1 MRKFIII
8 GFVLLLTSSS
18 YAKVEHQVDK
28 SKKNVVKFISDAPV
42 EDFEGITSSIDG
54 YMLGEKGDFKGTE
67 LYFEVDLN
75 TVDTD
80 NGLRNRHMRE
90 NYLHTD
96 KYPLTTYTAN
106 IFESKKIDDK
116 HYVVKAKG
124 KFQVHGVSKEK
135 IIEADIYVYDNIYHV
150 KTKFVVTL
158 TDHKIEVPSL
168 MLVKI
173 DPDMDLRL
181 DFFLKEVTQ

>member
-1 MRKFIII
+1 MKNLILIALLVFIYSNT
-8 GFVLLLTSSS
+8 F
-18 YAKVEHQVDK
+18 AKVEHQVDK

-67 LYFEVDLN
+67 FYFEVDLN

-96 KYPLTTYTAN
+96 KYPMTTFEGK
-106 IFESKKIDDK
+106 IIESKKIDEK
-116 HYVVKAKG
+116 HYEVKAKG
-124 KFQVHGVSKEK
+124 MFQVHGVSKEK
-135 IIEADIYVYDNIYHV
+135 TIEADIYVYGEIYHV

-173 DPDMDLRL
+173 DPDIDLRL

>member
-1 MRKFIII
+1 MKKLILI
-8 GFVLLLTSSS
+8 GLALLITSSAYS
-18 YAKVEHQVDK
+18 KVEHQVDK

-54 YMLGEKGDFKGTE
+54 YMLGEEGSLVGTE

-75 TVDTD
+75 TIDTD
-80 NGLRNRHMRE
+80 NGLRDRHMRE

-96 KYPLTTYTAN
+96 KYPLTTFDGK
-106 IFESKKIDDK
+106 ILESKKIDDK
-116 HYVVKAKG
+116 HYEVKAKG
-124 KFQVHGVSKEK
+124 NFKVHGVSKEK
-135 IIEADIYVYDNIYHV
+135 VIEADIYVYDNIYHV
-150 KTKFVVTL
+150 KSQFVVTL
-158 TDHKIEVPSL
+158 TDHKIEVPSI

-181 DFFLKEVTQ
+181 DFFLKEVTK

>member
-1 MRKFIII
+1 MKKLILI
-8 GFVLLLTSSS
+8 GFILLSSGVF
-18 YAKVEHQVDK
+18 AKVEHQVDK
-28 SKKNVVKFISDAPV
+28 SKKNLVKFISDAPV

-54 YMLGEKGDFKGTE
+54 YMLGEEGNFIGTE
-67 LYFEVDLN
+67 LYFEVQLN

-96 KYPLTTYTAN
+96 KYPLTTFEGK

-116 HYVVKAKG
+116 HYEVKAKG
-124 KFQVHGVSKEK
+124 KFQVHGVTKEK

-181 DFFLKEVTQ
+181 DFFLKEVTK

>member
-1 MRKFIII
+1 MKKLIIL
-8 GFVLLLTSSS
+8 GLVLILTTSVF
-18 YAKVEHQVDK
+18 AKVEHQVDK

-42 EDFEGITSSIDG
+42 EDFEGVTSSIDG
-54 YMLGEKGDFKGTE
+54 YMLGEVGNFEGTE
-67 LYFEVDLN
+67 LYFEVQLN

-80 NGLRNRHMRE
+80 IGLRNRHMRE

-96 KYPLTTYTAN
+96 KYPLTTYEGK
-106 IFESKKIDDK
+106 IIESKKIDDK
-116 HYVVKAKG
+116 HYEVKAKG
-124 KFQVHGVSKEK
+124 KFEVHGVSKEK

-181 DFFLKEVTQ
+181 DFFLKEVTK

>member
-1 MRKFIII
+1 MKKLILI
-8 GFVLLLTSSS
+8 GLVLLVTSSS

-54 YMLGEKGDFKGTE
+54 YMLGEEGDFEDTE

-90 NYLHTD
+90 NYLHTE
-96 KYPLTTYTAN
+96 KYPLTTYKAT

-116 HYVVKAKG
+116 HYEVKAKG
-124 KFQVHGVSKEK
+124 KFQVHGVTKEK
-135 IIEADIYVYDNIYHV
+135 TIEADIYVYDDIYHV
-150 KTKFVVTL
+150 KTRFVVTL